1 MNIDLTSKAGSTF
14 SDDNLYIVPSSVE
27 SLLFKPRGIWVPVS
41 VHQVNALLNR
51 LIQKE
56 FRGTHMHDKKAASGT
71 ASADDRVQIS
81 EAAKS
86 QQPEKTNLDQHL
98 LALYSQRGRTRP

>member
-1 MNIDLTSKAGSTF
+1 
-14 SDDNLYIVPSSVE
+14 
-27 SLLFKPRGIWVPVS
+27 VPVS

-56 FRGTHMHDKKAASGT
+56 FRTAPLHEKASNDT
-71 ASADDRVQIS
+71 ANAGDRVQIS

-86 QQPEKTNLDQHL
+86 HQPEKTNLDQHL
-98 LALYSQRGRTRP
+98 LALYSQRGRTRS